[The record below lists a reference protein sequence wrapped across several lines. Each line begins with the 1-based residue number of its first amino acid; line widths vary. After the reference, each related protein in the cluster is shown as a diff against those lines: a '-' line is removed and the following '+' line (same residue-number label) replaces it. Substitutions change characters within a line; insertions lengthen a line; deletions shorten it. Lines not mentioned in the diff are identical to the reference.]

1 MKALRHE
8 HTKKSENSLYVHTH
22 MANIFMCQ
30 IMFLRGMGIPCLQTF
45 ATERATER
53 DDDPSTKNAFPFSGV
68 FRVM

>member
-1 MKALRHE
+1 
-8 HTKKSENSLYVHTH
+8 